1 VNPRHLGRLLRTI
14 RHISPRQIVAQALHT
29 ISGDV
34 DPVDWPGEAPPL
46 ACRRSAVP
54 CLPAPDHARFDGWSR
69 IELIGREV
77 QFREGVDWDVA
88 GEGPLWTYHL
98 HQFDYLRD
106 PGISPQAR
114 WSLMQDWIERCRGG
128 AGWSPHPT
136 SLRILS
142 WGKLILTPGALD
154 LDPGSSELLRRSL
167 AIQAETL
174 SRNLELR
181 LRANHLFSNLLGVV
195 FAGLLFEG
203 PRADSWLRFESEFR
217 RELGEQILA
226 DGSHVEGSPMY
237 HGLLLENVLDLL
249 NLARSVPRRTP
260 PPLLA
265 ALEDVA
271 ARMLGAHRVWC
282 HPDGE
287 VALLGDSAFGIAQP
301 PERLDDYAA
310 ALGVIAQGPV
320 DTGVLPDAGI
330 ARLQCGS
337 FTLIASASPP
347 MPSYQPGHA
356 HCDALSF
363 ELSVGEQ
370 RVVVDTGVTE
380 YIPGPLRDQ
389 SRATRS
395 HATFEVG
402 GREQAEVW
410 AAHRVGGR
418 PGVSLTRIVP
428 GVEIAAQ
435 CAGWATPDSNHRRV
449 FRVDSGSLEIRD
461 RLEGPERRVRMAL
474 PLAPGLVP
482 ELRPVSGSGPD
493 SGGEAFL
500 LRVGL
505 ERGFELE
512 VELPRGVAWRIGSAP
527 YFPRFGSNL
536 ERACLIGEADG
547 FREGTWR
554 FNLRRRRG
562 TRRGSRRAG

>member
-1 VNPRHLGRLLRTI
+1 MNPRHLGRLVRTI
-14 RHISPRQIVAQALHT
+14 RHIPPRQIVAQVRHT
-29 ISGDV
+29 ISGDI
-34 DPVDWPGEAPPL
+34 DPVDWHGEVPPL
-46 ACRRSAVP
+46 ACRRSVVP
-54 CLPAPDHARFDGWSR
+54 YLPAPDHARFDGWSR

-77 QFREGVDWDVA
+77 RFREGVDWDIS
-88 GEGPLWTYHL
+88 GEGPLWTFHL

-106 PGISPQAR
+106 PGISSQAR
-114 WSLMQDWIERCRGG
+114 WTLMRDWIERCHGG
-128 AGWSPHPT
+128 AGWSAHPT
-136 SLRILS
+136 SLRILA

-154 LDPGSSELLRRSL
+154 LGPDSSELLRRSL
-167 AIQAETL
+167 AVQAETL
-174 SRNLELR
+174 SGNLEVR
-181 LRANHLFSNLLGVV
+181 LGANHLFSNLLGVV
-195 FAGLLFEG
+195 FAGLLFEAG
-203 PRADSWLRFESEFR
+203 RADSWLRFEPAFR
-217 RELGEQILA
+217 AELGKQILE
-226 DGSHVEGSPMY
+226 DGSHIERSPMY

-249 NLARSVPRRTP
+249 NLARTVPQRTP

-265 ALEDVA
+265 ALEDAA

-301 PERLDDYAA
+301 PERIDDYAA
-310 ALGVIAQGPV
+310 ALGVVARGPV
-320 DTGVLPDAGI
+320 DPGVLPDAGI
-330 ARLQCGS
+330 GRLQCGS
-337 FTLIASASPP
+337 LTLITTASPP
-347 MPSYQPGHA
+347 MPRHQPGHA

-370 RVVVDTGVTE
+370 RVVADTGVTE

-402 GREQAEVW
+402 GEEQAEVW

-418 PGVSLTRIVP
+418 PKASLSRVVP
-428 GVEIAAQ
+428 GLELEAQ
-435 CAGWATPDSNHRRV
+435 CAGWATPDSIHRRV

-461 RLEGPERRVRMAL
+461 RLEGPERSVRMAL
-474 PLAPGLVP
+474 PFAPGLEP
-482 ELRPVSGSGPD
+482 ELRPLAGSGSD
-493 SGGEAFL
+493 SMEDAFL

-505 ERGFELE
+505 EQGFELE
-512 VELPRGVAWRIGSAP
+512 IELPKGVIWRLERAP

-536 ERACLIGEADG
+536 ERPCLVGEADG
-547 FREGTWR
+547 FREGIWR

-562 TRRGSRRAG
+562 TRRGPRKAR